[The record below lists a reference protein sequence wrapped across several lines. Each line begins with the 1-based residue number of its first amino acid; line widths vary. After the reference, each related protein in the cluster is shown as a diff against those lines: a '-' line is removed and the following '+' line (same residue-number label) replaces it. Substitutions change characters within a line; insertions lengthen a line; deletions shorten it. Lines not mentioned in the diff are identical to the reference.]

1 MDTIFIEGLVF
12 SGRHGVGAPERAKH
26 QRLSLDI
33 KVEQNPADW
42 KEDIRN
48 TYDYMEAREIARIHV
63 EEKSFKLLETLSEN
77 IINEI
82 FKNPLAQSVT
92 ITIRKLDVIP
102 PAAVGITITRIR

>member
-1 MDTIFIEGLVF
+1 MDTIFIEGLVL

-26 QRLSLDI
+26 QRFSLDI
-33 KVEQNPADW
+33 HVKQHPAQW
-42 KEDIRN
+42 KEDILN
-48 TYDYMEAREIARIHV
+48 TYNYMEAQEIARRYV
-63 EEKSFKLLETLSEN
+63 EEQSFKLLETLSHS

-102 PAAVGITITRIR
+102 PATVGVTLTRIR